1 MPIKKPILATLFW
14 KKWESQKNKLKH
26 VNMKQIVLAI
36 ATVLMTVTLNAQMKI
51 AHVNSQSLLDSLPS
65 YLKAESDLKKF
76 QDDGV
81 AELSVLEK
89 QINDAYVRLDGIK
102 GDLTPTMLKIE
113 QEKIMGLEQ
122 RYQQTQSLLQ
132 QQLQTL
138 ANEYNQP
145 ILDRLQKAVE
155 IVADR
160 KKVNYVL
167 DVSKLL
173 YSKTGIDI
181 TAEVKSELARLD
193 AEAMKK

>member
-1 MPIKKPILATLFW
+1 
-14 KKWESQKNKLKH
+14 
-26 VNMKQIVLAI
+26 MKRVIVF
-36 ATVLMTVTLNAQMKI
+36 LMVMWLGINVNAQMKI
-51 AHVNSQSLLDSLPS
+51 GHVNSQSLLDSLPS
-65 YLKAESDLKKF
+65 YIKAEDDLRKF
-76 QDDGV
+76 QDEGV
-81 AELSVLEK
+81 AELATLEK

-102 GDLTPTMLKIE
+102 NDLTPTMLKIE

-173 YSKTGIDI
+173 YSKTGIDL
-181 TAEVKSELARLD
+181 TPEVKVELARLD
-193 AEAMKK
+193 AESMKK

>member
-1 MPIKKPILATLFW
+1 
-14 KKWESQKNKLKH
+14 
-26 VNMKQIVLAI
+26 
-36 ATVLMTVTLNAQMKI
+36 
-51 AHVNSQSLLDSLPS
+51 
-65 YLKAESDLKKF
+65 LKAESDLKKF

>member
-1 MPIKKPILATLFW
+1 M
-14 KKWESQKNKLKH
+14 N
-26 VNMKQIVLAI
+26 NMKRLFILLVL
-36 ATVLMTVTLNAQMKI
+36 TVTGFTASAQMKL
-51 AHVNSQSLLDSLPS
+51 AHVNSQRLLDSLPS
-65 YLKAESDLKKF
+65 YIKAETDLKKF

-81 AELSVLEK
+81 AELGILEK
-89 QINDAYVRLDGIK
+89 QINDAYVKLDGMK
-102 GDLTPTMLKIE
+102 DNLTPTMFKIE
-113 QEKIMGLEQ
+113 QEKIMGMEQ

-167 DVSKLL
+167 DTSKLL
-173 YSKTGIDI
+173 YSKAGIDI
-181 TAEVKSELARLD
+181 TMEVKAELLRLD
-193 AEAMKK
+193 AEALKKP

>member
-1 MPIKKPILATLFW
+1 
-14 KKWESQKNKLKH
+14 
-26 VNMKQIVLAI
+26 
-36 ATVLMTVTLNAQMKI
+36 
-51 AHVNSQSLLDSLPS
+51 
-65 YLKAESDLKKF
+65 LKAEADLKKF

>member
-1 MPIKKPILATLFW
+1 
-14 KKWESQKNKLKH
+14 
-26 VNMKQIVLAI
+26 
-36 ATVLMTVTLNAQMKI
+36 
-51 AHVNSQSLLDSLPS
+51 
-65 YLKAESDLKKF
+65 
-76 QDDGV
+76 
-81 AELSVLEK
+81 
-89 QINDAYVRLDGIK
+89 
-102 GDLTPTMLKIE
+102 
-113 QEKIMGLEQ
+113 MGMEQ

-167 DVSKLL
+167 DVTNVL

-181 TAEVKSELARLD
+181 TSEVKVELLRMD
-193 AEAMKK
+193 AEAMKKP

>member
-1 MPIKKPILATLFW
+1 MKNVILVIALF
-14 KKWESQKNKLKH
+14 LGGF
-26 VNMKQIVLAI
+26 VA
-36 ATVLMTVTLNAQMKI
+36 NAQMKI

>member
-1 MPIKKPILATLFW
+1 
-14 KKWESQKNKLKH
+14 
-26 VNMKQIVLAI
+26 
-36 ATVLMTVTLNAQMKI
+36 MTVTLNAQMKI

-138 ANEYNQP
+138 ANDYNQP

>member
-1 MPIKKPILATLFW
+1 MKKLIALCLLLT
-14 KKWESQKNKLKH
+14 
-26 VNMKQIVLAI
+26 
-36 ATVLMTVTLNAQMKI
+36 ATVVHGQMKF
-51 AHVNSQSLLDSLPS
+51 AHVNSQRLLDSLPS
-65 YLKAESDLKKF
+65 YKKAENDLKKF
-76 QDDGV
+76 QDDGM

-89 QINDAYVRLDGIK
+89 QINDAYVKLDGIK
-102 GDLTPTMLKIE
+102 NDLTPTMLKIE

-122 RYQQTQSLLQ
+122 RYQQTQNLLQ

-167 DVSKLL
+167 DTSKLL
-173 YSKTGIDI
+173 YSKGGIDI
-181 TAEVKSELARLD
+181 TAEVKAELLRLD

>member
-1 MPIKKPILATLFW
+1 
-14 KKWESQKNKLKH
+14 
-26 VNMKQIVLAI
+26 
-36 ATVLMTVTLNAQMKI
+36 MTVTINAQMKI

>member
-1 MPIKKPILATLFW
+1 
-14 KKWESQKNKLKH
+14 
-26 VNMKQIVLAI
+26 
-36 ATVLMTVTLNAQMKI
+36 MKI

>member
-1 MPIKKPILATLFW
+1 MKKLIALC
-14 KKWESQKNKLKH
+14 
-26 VNMKQIVLAI
+26 VLLTA
-36 ATVLMTVTLNAQMKI
+36 ATVHGQMKL
-51 AHVNSQSLLDSLPS
+51 AHVNSQGLLDSLPS
-65 YLKAESDLKKF
+65 YKKAESDLKKF
-76 QDDGV
+76 QEDGLKDL
-81 AELSVLEK
+81 AMLEK
-89 QINDAYVRLDGIK
+89 QINDAYVKLDGIK
-102 GDLTPTMLKIE
+102 NDLTPTMLKIE
-113 QEKIMGLEQ
+113 QEKIMALEQ

-167 DVSKLL
+167 DTSKLL
-173 YSKTGIDI
+173 YSKAGIDI
-181 TAEVKSELARLD
+181 TPEVKIELLRLD

>member
-1 MPIKKPILATLFW
+1 MKKLIALCLLLT
-14 KKWESQKNKLKH
+14 
-26 VNMKQIVLAI
+26 
-36 ATVLMTVTLNAQMKI
+36 ATVVHGQMKL
-51 AHVNSQSLLDSLPS
+51 AHVNSQRLLDSLPS
-65 YLKAESDLKKF
+65 YKKAENDLKKF
-76 QDDGV
+76 QDDGM

-89 QINDAYVRLDGIK
+89 QINDAYVKLDGIK
-102 GDLTPTMLKIE
+102 NDLTPTMLKIE

-122 RYQQTQSLLQ
+122 RYQQTQNLLQ

-167 DVSKLL
+167 DTSKLL
-173 YSKTGIDI
+173 YSKGGIDI
-181 TAEVKSELARLD
+181 TAEVKAELLRLD

>member
-1 MPIKKPILATLFW
+1 
-14 KKWESQKNKLKH
+14 
-26 VNMKQIVLAI
+26 MKQITLLI
-36 ATVLMTVTLNAQMKI
+36 ATVLMSMTLHAQMKI
-51 AHVNSQSLLDSLPS
+51 GHVNSQSLLDSLPS
-65 YLKAESDLKKF
+65 YMKAEADLKKF

-81 AELSVLEK
+81 SELSVLEK
-89 QINDAYVRLDGIK
+89 QINDAYIRLDGIK

-113 QEKIMGLEQ
+113 QEKIMGMEQ

-145 ILDRLQKAVE
+145 ILDRLQSAVE

-160 KKVNYVL
+160 KKINYVL

-173 YSKTGIDI
+173 YSKTGIDL
-181 TAEVKSELARLD
+181 TAEVKVELARLD
-193 AEAMKK
+193 AEAMKR

>member
-1 MPIKKPILATLFW
+1 
-14 KKWESQKNKLKH
+14 
-26 VNMKQIVLAI
+26 
-36 ATVLMTVTLNAQMKI
+36 
-51 AHVNSQSLLDSLPS
+51 
-65 YLKAESDLKKF
+65 LKAESDLKKF

-145 ILDRLQKAVE
+145 ILVRLQKAVE

>member
-1 MPIKKPILATLFW
+1 MHLHQLTL
-14 KKWESQKNKLKH
+14 
-26 VNMKQIVLAI
+26 
-36 ATVLMTVTLNAQMKI
+36 
-51 AHVNSQSLLDSLPS
+51 LP
-65 YLKAESDLKKF
+65 D
-76 QDDGV
+76 
-81 AELSVLEK
+81 
-89 QINDAYVRLDGIK
+89 
-102 GDLTPTMLKIE
+102 
-113 QEKIMGLEQ
+113 
-122 RYQQTQSLLQ
+122 SLLQ

-181 TAEVKSELARLD
+181 TVEVKAELARLD
-193 AEAMKK
+193 AEATKK

>member
-1 MPIKKPILATLFW
+1 MKRLFICLA
-14 KKWESQKNKLKH
+14 
-26 VNMKQIVLAI
+26 IVL
-36 ATVLMTVTLNAQMKI
+36 TSFTFTAQMKL
-51 AHVNSQSLLDSLPS
+51 AHVNSQKLLDSLPS
-65 YLKAESDLKKF
+65 YAKAKADLKKF

-81 AELSVLEK
+81 NELGVLEK
-89 QINDAYVRLDGIK
+89 QINDAYVKLDGLK
-102 GDLTPTMLKIE
+102 DDLTPTMLKIE
-113 QEKIMGLEQ
+113 QEKIMGMEQ

-167 DVSKLL
+167 DVTNVL

-181 TAEVKSELARLD
+181 TSEVKVELLRMD
-193 AEAMKK
+193 AEAMKKP

>member
-1 MPIKKPILATLFW
+1 
-14 KKWESQKNKLKH
+14 
-26 VNMKQIVLAI
+26 
-36 ATVLMTVTLNAQMKI
+36 MTVTLNAQMKI

-181 TAEVKSELARLD
+181 TMEVKAELARLD

>member
-1 MPIKKPILATLFW
+1 MKRVLVLLAVLW
-14 KKWESQKNKLKH
+14 LG
-26 VNMKQIVLAI
+26 VNA
-36 ATVLMTVTLNAQMKI
+36 NAQMKI

-65 YLKAESDLKKF
+65 YLKAENDLKKF
-76 QDDGV
+76 QEDGMN
-81 AELSVLEK
+81 ELSILEK

-102 GDLTPTMLKIE
+102 NDLTPTMLKIE
-113 QEKIMGLEQ
+113 QDKIMGLEQ
-122 RYQQTQSLLQ
+122 RYQQTQTLLQ

-173 YSKTGIDI
+173 YSKMGIDI
-181 TAEVKSELARLD
+181 TAEVKMELAKLD
-193 AEAMKK
+193 AESMKK

>member
-1 MPIKKPILATLFW
+1 
-14 KKWESQKNKLKH
+14 
-26 VNMKQIVLAI
+26 
-36 ATVLMTVTLNAQMKI
+36 MTVTLNAQMKI

-145 ILDRLQKAVE
+145 ILVRLQKAVE